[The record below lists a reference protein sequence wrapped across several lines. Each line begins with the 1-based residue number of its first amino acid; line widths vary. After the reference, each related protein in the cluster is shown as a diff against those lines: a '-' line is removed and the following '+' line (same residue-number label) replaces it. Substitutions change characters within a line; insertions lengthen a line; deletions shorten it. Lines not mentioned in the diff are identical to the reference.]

1 MEFAASLSEEGRL
14 KRDKQRTK
22 LLKELTALRE
32 LKNREIVDT
41 RSWIEKRL
49 EESVRGWT
57 QKLESHSQ
65 RREEALERERQ
76 RLTIQMNREL
86 EAVIERAAERI
97 NKEYDKLE
105 ETAHRHLETSS
116 QKLEIERAKPHP
128 QDAMVAAQERKMRV
142 LLEEYERL
150 GFLSPEDRFK
160 FQEVLQS
167 TQPPLTQ
174 PEAPAPSTPF
184 NIDTWLAPG
193 ERELAKMREEALAE
207 HRRQVKEREEQ
218 EEKRRE
224 EALRQYEMAR
234 REQERQDDRRQREQR
249 EQELKERQES
259 SRRST
264 VSSSSTESSV
274 CSEDIRE
281 AKRRS
286 ESVWKAPPPVTQR
299 PELPVPTS
307 KKPKKQIVLRTQKEV
322 AAGIRTYKPT
332 EEE

>member
-1 MEFAASLSEEGRL
+1 MEFTASLSEEGRL

-32 LKNREIVDT
+32 LKNREVVDT

-49 EESVRGWT
+49 EQSVQGWT

-76 RLTIQMNREL
+76 RLTLQMNREL
-86 EAVIERAAERI
+86 EAAIERAAERI

-116 QKLEIERAKPHP
+116 QRLEAERAKPHP

-150 GFLSPEDRFK
+150 GFLSPEDRLK

-184 NIDTWLAPG
+184 NIDTWLAPE

-207 HRRQVKEREEQ
+207 HRRQQKEREEQ

-234 REQERQDDRRQREQR
+234 RETERQEEQRQREQR

-259 SRRST
+259 SRSSS
-264 VSSSSTESSV
+264 VSSRGQEAQR
-274 CSEDIRE
+274 IRLE
-281 AKRRS
+281 GTPSCNTASRAS
-286 ESVWKAPPPVTQR
+286 NS
-299 PELPVPTS
+299 
-307 KKPKKQIVLRTQKEV
+307 
-322 AAGIRTYKPT
+322 YF
-332 EEE
+332 